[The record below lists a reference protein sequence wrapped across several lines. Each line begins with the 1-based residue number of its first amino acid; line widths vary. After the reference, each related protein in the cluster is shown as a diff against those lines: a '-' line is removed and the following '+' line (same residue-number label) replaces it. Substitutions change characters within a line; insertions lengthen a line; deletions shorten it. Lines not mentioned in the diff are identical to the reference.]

1 MGERER
7 AAFGVAFTSGLWRR
21 RTPALIA
28 NQLDGVSIAGI
39 SPMEMPTGIA
49 PAASPEQPR
58 LARDEVPSL
67 VAPGPWI
74 ACAALAFG
82 LAFDALH
89 AFRVLIQVPTWI
101 RSVAALLLIALGCWH
116 IFRAVAAFRRSGT
129 PFQPW
134 RPTRIIAAQ
143 DIYARTR
150 NPTVQGFLVGVLGV
164 AVLLGSDGSVLM
176 LMPAAMLMHYGVV
189 LREESYLERRF
200 GDAYRQ
206 YTAAVPRYGWPF
218 GLFG

>member
-1 MGERER
+1 MERS
-7 AAFGVAFTSGLWRR
+7 T
-21 RTPALIA
+21 
-28 NQLDGVSIAGI
+28 GI
-39 SPMEMPTGIA
+39 SPAEP
-49 PAASPEQPR
+49 SEQPR

-74 ACAALAFG
+74 AFGALAFG

-89 AFRVLIQVPTWI
+89 AFRVLTHVPAWI
-101 RSVAALLLIALGCWH
+101 RSVAALVLIALGCWH
-116 IFRAVAAFRRSGT
+116 ILRAFVIFRRSGT

-134 RPTRIIAAQ
+134 RPTRVIAAQ
-143 DIYARTR
+143 DIYASTR
-150 NPTVQGFLVGVLGV
+150 NPMVQGFLLGVLGI

-200 GDAYRQ
+200 GDVYRQ
-206 YTAAVPRYGWPF
+206 YVAAVPRYGWPLPGF
-218 GLFG
+218 SQARSKP

>member
-1 MGERER
+1 MEMSTGI
-7 AAFGVAFTSGLWRR
+7 
-21 RTPALIA
+21 TPA
-28 NQLDGVSIAGI
+28 
-39 SPMEMPTGIA
+39 A
-49 PAASPEQPR
+49 PSEQPR

-74 ACAALAFG
+74 AFGALALG

-89 AFRVLIQVPTWI
+89 AFRVLTHVPAWI
-101 RSVAALLLIALGCWH
+101 RSVAALVLIALGSWH
-116 IFRAVAAFRRSGT
+116 IFRAFVIFRRSGT

-150 NPTVQGFLVGVLGV
+150 NPVVQGLLIVVLGI
-164 AVLLGSDGSVLM
+164 AVLFGSDGTMLM

-189 LREESYLERRF
+189 LREENYLERRF
-200 GDAYRQ
+200 GESYRQ
-206 YTAAVPRYGWPF
+206 YQAAVPRYGWPF
-218 GLFG
+218 AGFAQSRSKP